1 MAKDNLPNP
10 EDWRQLAQRIQ
21 EENDPEKM
29 VDLVRELIAKFDE
42 EKLRKSLMPYR
53 RTQPGPGFT
62 EP

>member
-10 EDWRQLAQRIQ
+10 EDWRQLAQQIQ
-21 EENDPEKM
+21 EETDPEKM
-29 VDLVRELIAKFDE
+29 IELVRELIAKFDE

-62 EP
+62 KP